1 MAKKYYKPLP
11 ECVTIKNSEIEGL
24 GLFSVVAIKGGTRI
38 GMTHFKTEDEEFK
51 DEGGWARLPL
61 GGFFNHSESPN
72 CKVTVEKDKYIFLDT
87 IQDIESGQEL
97 TAKYIWYNP
106 ED

>member
-11 ECVTIKNSEIEGL
+11 ECVTIKESEIEGL
-24 GLFSVVAIKGGTRI
+24 GLFSTMEIKAGTRI
-38 GMTHFKTEDEEFK
+38 GRTHFKTDDEAFK
-51 DEGGWARLPL
+51 EEGGWVRLPL
-61 GGFFNHSESPN
+61 GGFFNHSETPN
-72 CKVTVEKDKYIFLDT
+72 CKVTVEDDKYIFLDT
-87 IQDIESGQEL
+87 VEDIEPGQEL